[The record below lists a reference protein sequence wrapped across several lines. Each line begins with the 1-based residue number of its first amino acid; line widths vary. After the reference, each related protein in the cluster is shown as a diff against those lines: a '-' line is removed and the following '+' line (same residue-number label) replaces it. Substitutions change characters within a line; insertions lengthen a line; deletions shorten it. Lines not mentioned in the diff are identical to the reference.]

1 MATEEDVYST
11 VFSVLKHPVRRR
23 ILRMLSA
30 KPQTYTEILRA
41 LNVETGY
48 LNYHLENMRDLVTKD
63 EEGRYSLS
71 VFGEAAVNL
80 ITRVEEPVKREQKTR
95 VLGFR
100 LTTTRLL
107 ILALIALLAANAY
120 LLLVYQG
127 LYRDRTNALGE
138 VMIQTKGLLSEA
150 NNILN
155 HTVRDGQIDFEVWD
169 VMFRDLALQLRLYTT
184 ISALDLDHRQQWTQI
199 RTAVDEV
206 SVLFNQINQKYAK
219 TNGRFLNLT
228 DPQTSSL
235 KNLLE
240 ALTFI
245 EAKAFPQ
252 RIVMGANPE
261 IRIGDEDMTGAVQ
274 VAVDIQS
281 KVLDIRSEFVL

>member
-95 VLGFR
+95 VLGVR

-107 ILALIALLAANAY
+107 ILALIALVAANAY